1 MKFWNI
7 LIMNMQ
13 NKVKIYARALVESL
27 SHIGENEVME
37 RVENFKKLL
46 KKRGDLKIA
55 PAVFK
60 EFENAWERLEG
71 EIAMLVTAEPISK
84 RARETIK
91 LSLKNKGFQ
100 LKERVDK
107 EILGGAALFLGSNF
121 LIDGTVV
128 NKIRQVFLRA

>member
-1 MKFWNI
+1 MIIK
-7 LIMNMQ
+7 

-27 SHIGENEVME
+27 SHIKENEVIE

-60 EFENAWERLEG
+60 EFENAWEKREG
-71 EIAMLVTAEPISK
+71 ETATLVTAEPISEK
-84 RARETIK
+84 ARKTIEF
-91 LSLKNKGFQ
+91 SLKNKGFQ
-100 LKERVDK
+100 LREQVDK
-107 EILGGAALFLGSNF
+107 GVLGGAALFLGSNF